1 MGIIP
6 QLKKRRAELE
16 SRVAASEAER
26 AGQPVVITIA
36 RDFGA
41 EGHEIGKM
49 LSAELGIPLYDN
61 EILVRSSIRAGES
74 MDRIAAYDEQ
84 LAAENMAFLP
94 DRVDA
99 RNLADKLFEKMAQV
113 IIDLGSTESCII
125 EGRLSDYL
133 LRANP
138 NHIAVLVTAPL
149 EDRIQIV
156 SKKRGL
162 NHYKGAQL
170 VKKQQRAR
178 EQFYKRYSAGKWRMD
193 MGKDLPEYEE
203 IPVPLRLPENQQR
216 AYDDLEHAFHEIFK
230 DRSCEG
236 RKLARKLLSVSLN
249 LMMAYPDQPYGH
261 KPIVHPVTADP
272 ILVPE
277 DSGASTDE
285 TEKDARALEIIR
297 AKVAAEERVLPYVNW
312 VRLDS
317 RTRLKRFLT
326 DAGVRAEIMEDTVP
340 PRRREEWVANHLR
353 QGMQVMIVNPAKI
366 EKGCASVRTPYFV

>member
-16 SRVAASEAER
+16 LRVAASEAER

-138 NHIAVLVTAPL
+138 NHIAVLVTA
-149 EDRIQIV
+149 R
-156 SKKRGL
+156 
-162 NHYKGAQL
+162 
-170 VKKQQRAR
+170 
-178 EQFYKRYSAGKWRMD
+178 
-193 MGKDLPEYEE
+193 
-203 IPVPLRLPENQQR
+203 LRT
-216 AYDDLEHAFHEIFK
+216 AF
-230 DRSCEG
+230 
-236 RKLARKLLSVSLN
+236 
-249 LMMAYPDQPYGH
+249 
-261 KPIVHPVTADP
+261 
-272 ILVPE
+272 
-277 DSGASTDE
+277 
-285 TEKDARALEIIR
+285 
-297 AKVAAEERVLPYVNW
+297 
-312 VRLDS
+312 RL
-317 RTRLKRFLT
+317 
-326 DAGVRAEIMEDTVP
+326 
-340 PRRREEWVANHLR
+340 
-353 QGMQVMIVNPAKI
+353 
-366 EKGCASVRTPYFV
+366 